1 MYTSRTLQTRLE
13 SDQSIRIKLNHI
25 STQCTEPEEQNTG
38 VVLLVEPLPSQCHL
52 LVQNVPDENQP
63 DEQGDFQSY
72 DGSIPQDDA
81 IHTLQTINY
90 IKLGTS
96 MTKGKFQTIL
106 LTTAEETTMK
116 PWMFLTAELPVDMSM
131 TTFEMTV
138 QVTERTKKFTGF
150 VCWTVKT
157 KPLPSHI
164 FITRHTRVRR
174 TNIF

>member
-1 MYTSRTLQTRLE
+1 
-13 SDQSIRIKLNHI
+13 
-25 STQCTEPEEQNTG
+25 
-38 VVLLVEPLPSQCHL
+38 
-52 LVQNVPDENQP
+52 
-63 DEQGDFQSY
+63 
-72 DGSIPQDDA
+72 
-81 IHTLQTINY
+81 
-90 IKLGTS
+90 

-116 PWMFLTAELPVDMSM
+116 PWMFVTRELLVDMSM
-131 TTFEMTV
+131 RKLEMTV
-138 QVTERTKKFTGF
+138 QVNERTKKFTGF